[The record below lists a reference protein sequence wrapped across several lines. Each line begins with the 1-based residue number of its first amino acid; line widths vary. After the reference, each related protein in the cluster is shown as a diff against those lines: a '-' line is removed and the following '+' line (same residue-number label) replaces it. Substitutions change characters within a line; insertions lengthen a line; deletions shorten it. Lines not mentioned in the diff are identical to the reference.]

1 MTSPLQKLARL
12 LGRNQPDLERAFVAS
27 NALDPVLCDLRDLAK
42 AGAQNSVPEDIQV
55 AAVRQFWA
63 SQRLESL
70 KEARLVSFGL
80 DLPVHVDGR
89 SLMDDRSRFRAVLDG
104 KTGVDQ
110 WIDRPRW
117 YRRCFQ
123 GLVRSYF
130 SYDGK
135 AQHASSSGR
144 QNWGDLRDYLR
155 GNISRISDKGINPDW
170 VGTAAAH
177 ASVFEDDPCDR
188 YADAVL
194 SGDSSVVDVLCA
206 HLSISKASWFLREL
220 ILAQVKEATRKSD
233 GEFRE
238 ILPVLLRLLS
248 SNSALRDRG
257 LIMVLDRYANLDS
270 SVPNLRLRDTAV
282 DWWGNPW
289 LPSNESRWG
298 GVRKDTRAMVS
309 DWLKREFVETFFEK
323 LAKDGV
329 GDRRRANFWL
339 RYVKAMDNIQ
349 FALGSNALSSRD
361 KDFVVLRK
369 KMEGLYTTISDGP
382 SENNA
387 FIMTLG
393 KLVAVEFGSGGNA
406 LYGYDA
412 AKSLPFDVSRPV
424 LTAKNARN
432 SLKNSQRLL
441 WLLHKDNIHGW
452 AKWEDMFDAT
462 LLKEFSIRPNAEGR
476 KVESS
481 RGASRIV
488 SERPAPSVTSTQ
500 TWGPPGRAHEAGD
513 AQSLPPRYSKQV
525 FEEFV
530 RTRGLAVDDFSAKN
544 GNLWVRY
551 HDNNYAITSVLRAW
565 GFQYKA
571 EKGWWRTP

>member
-1 MTSPLQKLARL
+1 MTSPLQRLAGM
-12 LGRNQPDLERAFVAS
+12 LGRTQPDVERAFVTS
-27 NALDPVLCDLRDLAK
+27 NALDPVLRELRDVAK
-42 AGAQNSVPEDIQV
+42 AGALGSVPADIQV
-55 AAVRQFWA
+55 AAVRQFWV
-63 SQRLESL
+63 SQRFDSL

-80 DLPVHVDGR
+80 DLPIHVDGR
-89 SLMDDRSRFRAVLDG
+89 SVMDDRARFRAVLDS
-104 KTGVDQ
+104 KTGVEQ

-117 YRRCFQ
+117 YRRCYQ

-135 AQHASSSGR
+135 AQNASSTGR
-144 QNWGDLRDYLR
+144 QNWGDLRDYLL
-155 GNISRISDKGINPDW
+155 GNVSRIVDKGVNPDW
-170 VGTAAAH
+170 VGTATDH
-177 ASVFEDDPCDR
+177 SSVFEDEPCGR

-194 SGDSSVVDVLCA
+194 AGDSSVIDLLCA

-220 ILAQVKEATRKSD
+220 ILAQVKEATRKSN
-233 GEFRE
+233 GEFIE
-238 ILPVLLRLLS
+238 LLPVLLRLLS

-257 LIMVLDRYANLDS
+257 MIMVLDRYASIDS
-270 SVPNLRLRDTAV
+270 SAPNLKLRDTAV

-298 GVRKDTRAMVS
+298 GVRPDTRAMVS

-349 FALGSNALSSRD
+349 FALGSSALSSRD

-369 KMEGLYTTISDGP
+369 KMDGLYTTISDGS

-412 AKSLPFDVSRPV
+412 GRSLPFDASRPV
-424 LTAKNARN
+424 QTAKNARN
-432 SLKNSQRLL
+432 SLKNDQRLL

-452 AKWEDMFDAT
+452 SRWEDMFDAT
-462 LLKEFSIRPNAEGR
+462 LLKEFSIRPNAEVR
-476 KVESS
+476 RVEPS
-481 RGASRIV
+481 RGASRTT
-488 SERPAPSVTSTQ
+488 SQQAAPSFTSAQGTR
-500 TWGPPGRAHEAGD
+500 PSGRAPEGVN
-513 AQSLPPRYSKQV
+513 AQSPPPRYSKQA
-525 FEEFV
+525 FNDFV
-530 RTRGLAVDDFSAKN
+530 RTNGLSVDDLSAKN

-551 HDNNYAITSVLRAW
+551 HDNSYRITSVLRAW

-571 EKGWWRTP
+571 DKGWWRLP